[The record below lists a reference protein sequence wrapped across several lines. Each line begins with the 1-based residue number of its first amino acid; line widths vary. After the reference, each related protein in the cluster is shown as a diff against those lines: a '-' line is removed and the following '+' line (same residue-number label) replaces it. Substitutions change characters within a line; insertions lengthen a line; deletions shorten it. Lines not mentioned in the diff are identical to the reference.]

1 MREIALAI
9 ADEDG
14 PFKDL
19 QNEFDA
25 LQNIQPD
32 LVLEDVNAA
41 SLTDVDADVS
51 AVEPHLTNLEI
62 SAEFFETSNITGG
75 DNEVM
80 DVTDGLGEEPM

>member
-32 LVLEDVNAA
+32 LVLGDVNAA

-51 AVEPHLTNLEI
+51 AVQPHLTNLEI